1 MTRSLEFKVYQKS
14 TYQQLYTWRNS
25 KFQKQISS
33 ARTEL
38 RRKKSEKKSVII
50 DSTIKKNL
58 TKKEH
63 KEILASLTIS
73 SNIRN

>member
-38 RRKKSEKKSVII
+38 PRKKSEKKSVII
-50 DSTIKKNL
+50 DSTIKKILLKKN
-58 TKKEH
+58 TKRFWH
-63 KEILASLTIS
+63 P
-73 SNIRN
+73 